1 MPPKTI
7 AGMAAAV
14 VLALPVFWMDFSHR
28 LAEEASPVS
37 GKLWS
42 RCQVSTSRWVVPLP
56 VHTDVVMSVRR
67 LRVKKDGPIWVVHLV
82 LAAQIMSKGTSGQ
95 LALVLSVRLE
105 QPPETTQRSA

>member
-1 MPPKTI
+1 MGGI
-7 AGMAAAV
+7 WAAV

-28 LAEEASPVS
+28 LGEEASPVS

-56 VHTDVVMSVRR
+56 VQTDVVTSVRR
-67 LRVKKDGPIWVVHLV
+67 LRVKKDGPICVVHLV
-82 LAAQIMSKGTSGQ
+82 PEAQIMSNGTSGQ
-95 LALVLSVRLE
+95 LALVVEVRLE

>member
-1 MPPKTI
+1 MPPKTTG
-7 AGMAAAV
+7 GMAAAV

-37 GKLWS
+37 GKSCS
-42 RCQVSTSRWVVPLP
+42 RCQVSTSRRVVPVP
-56 VHTDVVMSVRR
+56 VHTEVVTSVRR

-95 LALVLSVRLE
+95 LALVAAVRLE